1 MRWRFD
7 LYIANI
13 EILGTLNLWE
23 QSNLFSQLW
32 SGIIDLFSLLYEGTT
47 NESLILFNSNSCS
60 QVLMIYYNIVC
71 GCCRVRFNLIRFRF
85 LWSSLK
91 DLLCLHFCNCY
102 RLWFNLVRIRLFNE
116 TIFFIEWLWFNVFRL
131 KSWAKVSWTYYYHCM
146 KLLQSLVQSHYIQ
159 ILPPDI
165 SECLFLFHSGQV
177 AIDLCHKLFMDTKFG
192 IILCEPHWDQDDFSV
207 FVTSTNLV
215 FSALI
220 VT

>member
-71 GCCRVRFNLIRFRF
+71 GCCRVRFNLKNHNQLFVIKIFAIAKK
-85 LWSSLK
+85 SLQK
-91 DLLCLHFCNCY
+91 WKRRPQKFA
-102 RLWFNLVRIRLFNE
+102 
-116 TIFFIEWLWFNVFRL
+116 WLEL
-131 KSWAKVSWTYYYHCM
+131 K
-146 KLLQSLVQSHYIQ
+146 
-159 ILPPDI
+159 
-165 SECLFLFHSGQV
+165 
-177 AIDLCHKLFMDTKFG
+177 
-192 IILCEPHWDQDDFSV
+192 
-207 FVTSTNLV
+207 
-215 FSALI
+215 
-220 VT
+220 